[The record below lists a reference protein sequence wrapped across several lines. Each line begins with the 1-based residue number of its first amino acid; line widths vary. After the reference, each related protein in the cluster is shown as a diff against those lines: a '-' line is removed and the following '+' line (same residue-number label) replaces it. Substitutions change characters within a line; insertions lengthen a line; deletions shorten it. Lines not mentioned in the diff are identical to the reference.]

1 MPMQIK
7 AEKGEVA
14 DRVVA
19 VEDRETAE
27 ALSFFLEN
35 SKLVNRN
42 RDLYVYTGMYKG
54 SGVSIATHGIGA
66 PSATLVFDELS
77 QLGVKLIIRLGTAK
91 SLSKRITKGDVVVS
105 SGASYIPGGTI
116 GEYVTE
122 SFFVL
127 SAVPDLLVSKKL
139 LEKLTSSK
147 LRAFVGPTFSNDLY
161 YSKYY
166 ENNAGVLADKNFL
179 CADMECASLFVLSYI
194 RGFRSACALIVTE
207 DMEEK
212 RGEGM
217 SDEDLKKLIT
227 RVAPAVL
234 DALVES

>member
-1 MPMQIK
+1 MPMHIK

-14 DRVVA
+14 DRVIA

-27 ALSFFLEN
+27 ALSGFLEN
-35 SKLVNRN
+35 AKLVNRN
-42 RDLYVYTGMYKG
+42 RELYVYTGMYRG

-77 QLGVKLIIRLGTAK
+77 QLGVKIIVRLGTAK
-91 SLSKRITKGDVVVS
+91 SLNKRITKGDVVVS

-127 SAVPDLLVSKKL
+127 SAVPDLLISQKL
-139 LEKLTSSK
+139 LEKLTGSG
-147 LRAFVGPTFSNDLY
+147 LRAFAGPTFSNDSY
-161 YSKYY
+161 YSKFYDRDS
-166 ENNAGVLADKNFL
+166 GVLADKNFL
-179 CADMECASLFVLSYI
+179 CADMECASLLALSSI
-194 RGFRSACALIVTE
+194 RGFRSGCALMVTE
-207 DMEEK
+207 GMEEK

-217 SDEDLKKLIT
+217 SEEDLKKLIA
-227 RVAPAVL
+227 RVTPAVL
-234 DALVES
+234 DALVEG